1 MHLGPHCRE
10 GEVLLEPCDGSCI
23 ERSSALLLGVVGTVH
38 AVCDKLSLVLVSS
51 SSVLEYETA
60 K

>member
-1 MHLGPHCRE
+1 
-10 GEVLLEPCDGSCI
+10 VLLEIYEESCI

>member
-1 MHLGPHCRE
+1 M
-10 GEVLLEPCDGSCI
+10 LLELYEESCI